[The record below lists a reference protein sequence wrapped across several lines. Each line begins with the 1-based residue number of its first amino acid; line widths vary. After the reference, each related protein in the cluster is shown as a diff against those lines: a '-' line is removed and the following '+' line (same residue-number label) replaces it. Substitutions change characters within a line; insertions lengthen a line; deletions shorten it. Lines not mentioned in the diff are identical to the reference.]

1 MIQNCVLWAQYSW
14 IMPVC
19 CQGPLLDLLDSR
31 YVGWHRLID
40 LLYHRHIIVED
51 SWIPATMR
59 NVGTTPTTTTSNN
72 TSISS
77 LSWLYFRTAKSRKSL
92 NLILCHQFGP
102 CFPDYTCPW
111 TSMTF
116 HVQKGL
122 TAKAGRKASGYGDI
136 TGCETPCR
144 SLSKAM
150 ASFISKTF
158 IKISN
163 HSSVL
168 QKLEAFQCWY
178 LFLSSPS
185 RGGYLPVA
193 KNHVRYSWAQL
204 GLTWL
209 VQGLVWTKISALQKP
224 LHHWSRLK
232 PRNFLGINRTN
243 HPCEDENGQCWTTTC
258 THWIQN
264 CDVELWKEIKS
275 WEFGIQVPVFCN
287 APVQET
293 VIHGGAHSKLPLIY
307 SQYIID
313 HRNLSVESLK
323 DLLSMCSH
331 KLWIHW
337 IHKNQ
342 VSPH

>member
-1 MIQNCVLWAQYSW
+1 
-14 IMPVC
+14 
-19 CQGPLLDLLDSR
+19 
-31 YVGWHRLID
+31 
-40 LLYHRHIIVED
+40 
-51 SWIPATMR
+51 MR

-77 LSWLYFRTAKSRKSL
+77 LSWLFFRTAKIRKSL

-102 CFPDYTCPW
+102 CFREHPW
-111 TSMTF
+111 RFTSKKVWQPKLEERHLVMVTSLD
-116 HVQKGL
+116 VKLRAEVCQKPWNDAYRYGL
-122 TAKAGRKASGYGDI
+122 
-136 TGCETPCR
+136 C
-144 SLSKAM
+144 
-150 ASFISKTF
+150 FI
-158 IKISN
+158 
-163 HSSVL
+163 
-168 QKLEAFQCWY
+168 QKLSLKSQIIQVCFKNLRLSNVGTFLFQ
-178 LFLSSPS
+178 LVDPI
-185 RGGYLPVA
+185 RGVYLPVA

-323 DLLSMCSH
+323 DLLWMCSH

-337 IHKNQ
+337 IHKNH